1 MKSKA
6 YMAIMSHLSDAQQ
19 LIDSSTKEGDTARQY
34 IYLAKMILRKYK
46 DDIKQEVEWSELDKL
61 WIECKERFGNGQLP
75 HLKEGGLCGLNKMKL

>member
-34 IYLAKMILRKYK
+34 INIAKMILCKYK
-46 DDIKQEVEWSELDKL
+46 DDIKQEVEWSELDNL
-61 WIECKERFGNGQLP
+61 WVECKKRFGNGQLP
-75 HLKEGGLCGLNKMKL
+75 QSKGRGLRGLNIMKL

>member
-6 YMAIMSHLSDAQQ
+6 YMAIISHLSDAQQ

-34 IYLAKMILRKYK
+34 INLAKMILRKYK

-61 WIECKERFGNGQLP
+61 WIECKERFCNDEQNQLNYG
-75 HLKEGGLCGLNKMKL
+75 KV

>member
-19 LIDSSTKEGDTARQY
+19 LIDSSTKEGDAARQY
-34 IYLAKMILRKYK
+34 INLAKMILRKYK

-61 WIECKERFGNGQLP
+61 WVECKERFGNN
-75 HLKEGGLCGLNKMKL
+75 E

>member
-34 IYLAKMILRKYK
+34 ITLATMIPCKYT
-46 DDIKQEVEWSELDKL
+46 DAIKQEVELSELDKL
-61 WIECKERFGNGQLP
+61 WVECKERFGNV
-75 HLKEGGLCGLNKMKL
+75 E

>member
-34 IYLAKMILRKYK
+34 INLAKMILRKYK
-46 DDIKQEVEWSELDKL
+46 DDIKQEVEWSELNKL
-61 WIECKERFGNGQLP
+61 WIECKERFGNGKLP
-75 HLKEGGLCGLNKMKL
+75 QSKGRGLRGLNIMKL

>member
-34 IYLAKMILRKYK
+34 INLAKMILRKYK

-61 WIECKERFGNGQLP
+61 WVECKERFGNGQLR
-75 HLKEGGLCGLNKMKL
+75 HLKEGVSVA

>member
-6 YMAIMSHLSDAQQ
+6 YMAIMSHLNDAQQ

-34 IYLAKMILRKYK
+34 INLAKMILRKYK

-61 WIECKERFGNGQLP
+61 WVECKERFGNGQLP

>member
-34 IYLAKMILRKYK
+34 INLAKMILRKYK

-75 HLKEGGLCGLNKMKL
+75 TQRKGGLCGLNKMKL

>member
-34 IYLAKMILRKYK
+34 INLAKMILRKYK

-75 HLKEGGLCGLNKMKL
+75 PPKGMGFRGLNKMKL

>member
-34 IYLAKMILRKYK
+34 INLAKMILCKYK

-75 HLKEGGLCGLNKMKL
+75 RLKEGGLCDLNKMKL

>member
-19 LIDSSTKEGDTARQY
+19 LIDSSTKEGDTARQH
-34 IYLAKMILRKYK
+34 INLAKMILSKYK

-75 HLKEGGLCGLNKMKL
+75 HPKEGGLCGLNKMKL

>member
-19 LIDSSTKEGDTARQY
+19 LIDSSTKEGYTVRQY
-34 IYLAKMILRKYK
+34 INLAKMILCKYK

-75 HLKEGGLCGLNKMKL
+75 HPKEGGSLWLK

>member
-19 LIDSSTKEGDTARQY
+19 LIDSSTKEGDAARQY
-34 IYLAKMILRKYK
+34 INLSKMILCKYK

-75 HLKEGGLCGLNKMKL
+75 HPKEGGLCGLNKMKL

>member
-34 IYLAKMILRKYK
+34 INLAKMILCKYK
-46 DDIKQEVEWSELDKL
+46 DDIKQEVEWSELDNL
-61 WIECKERFGNGQLP
+61 WVECKERFGNDKLP
-75 HLKEGGLCGLNKMKL
+75 QSKGRGLRGLNIMKL

>member
-19 LIDSSTKEGDTARQY
+19 LIDSSTKDGDTARQY
-34 IYLAKMILRKYK
+34 INLAKMILRKYK

-61 WIECKERFGNGQLP
+61 WVECKERFGNGQLP
-75 HLKEGGLCGLNKMKL
+75 PSKERGFVA

>member
-1 MKSKA
+1 MTSKA

-19 LIDSSTKEGDTARQY
+19 LIDSSTKDGDTARQY
-34 IYLAKMILRKYK
+34 INLAKMILSKYK

-75 HLKEGGLCGLNKMKL
+75 HLKEVGLCGLNKMKL

>member
-19 LIDSSTKEGDTARQY
+19 LIDSSTKEGDTVRQY
-34 IYLAKMILRKYK
+34 INLAKMILCKYK

-75 HLKEGGLCGLNKMKL
+75 HLKEGVSVA

>member
-19 LIDSSTKEGDTARQY
+19 FIDSSTKEGDTARQY
-34 IYLAKMILRKYK
+34 INLAKMILRKYK

-61 WIECKERFGNGQLP
+61 WVECKERFGND
-75 HLKEGGLCGLNKMKL
+75 E